1 MTLRASLLTLPFYSD
16 LDGFECGDGWL
27 MVIGELGLAATLQ
40 FPEARATQVKEKF
53 GGLRVYHTEV
63 NADLESLI
71 YRAEQ
76 KAANTCEHCGA
87 SPAKLRGKS
96 WVRTLCDGCDK

>member
-27 MVIGELGLAATLQ
+27 LTIGELGLAATLQ

-53 GGLRVYHTEV
+53 GRLRVYHTELYK
-63 NADLESLI
+63 DLEILI
-71 YRAEQ
+71 GRAAE
-76 KAANTCEHCGA
+76 KASNMCEHCGA
-87 SPAKLRGKS
+87 SPAKLSGKT
-96 WVRTLCDGCDK
+96 WVRTLCDGCSK